1 MLNDLTID
9 GLGVRGKIAAH
20 LIASLPRAL
29 RERAIFGTL
38 TGQKIAQRAISG
50 PVAVKVN
57 YTRGLLAG
65 LSFSCFTS
73 EKYFIMGADYEHHSI
88 SLVQSLL
95 RPDSI
100 VYDIGAHAGF
110 WSLTLSR
117 LCPHGKVFAFEPC
130 PLTLP
135 RLREN
140 AAQQDNISVIAAA
153 VSDTN
158 VRLLFRED
166 GSRSAIAYDGT
177 AQVDCIRLD
186 DQQLPPP
193 DLIKI
198 DIEGHAA
205 KAIAGAKNLIESHR
219 PVLFAEIHNP
229 DEFEAVRA
237 LRGYRI
243 DQVESAW
250 HPFPFHLLA
259 IPTER

>member
-9 GLGVRGKIAAH
+9 GLGVRGKIAAQ
-20 LIASLPRAL
+20 LIASVPRGL
-29 RERAIFGTL
+29 RERAIFGTV
-38 TGQKIAQRAISG
+38 TGQKMAQRAISG
-50 PVAVKVN
+50 PVAVKIN

-73 EKYFIMGADYEHHSI
+73 EKYFIMGPDYEHHSI
-88 SLVQSLL
+88 SMVRRLL

-117 LCPHGKVFAFEPC
+117 LCPQGKVFAFEPS

-140 AAQQDNISVIAAA
+140 VAQQGNIRVIAAA
-153 VSDTN
+153 VSDTA
-158 VRLLFRED
+158 VRLPFHEN
-166 GSRSAIAYDGT
+166 GSFSAIADDGT
-177 AQVDCIRLD
+177 ALVDCIRLD

-205 KAIAGAKNLIESHR
+205 KALLGAKDLMQCNR
-219 PVLFAEIHNP
+219 PVVYAEIHNP
-229 DEFEAVRA
+229 EEFDAVSA
-237 LRGYRI
+237 LAGYRI
-243 DQVESAW
+243 DRVEAPD

-259 IPTER
+259 IPT